1 MPAHGALRPNASC
14 AAAPEPASEKTPRPV
29 TMWLSVCSSC
39 ADSAG
44 PSEMNRPPIDQLAMT
59 ASAARKNGRRT
70 TGGMLGRC
78 GVSFAR
84 PLASTG
90 SGIRS
95 AP

>member
-1 MPAHGALRPNASC
+1 
-14 AAAPEPASEKTPRPV
+14 
-29 TMWLSVCSSC
+29 MWLSVCSSW
-39 ADSAG
+39 AASAG
-44 PSEMNRPPIDQLAMT
+44 PSEMNRPPIDQLEIT

-78 GVSFAR
+78 GVSLTR
-84 PLASTG
+84 PVASTG